1 MTGDKLRGRDT
12 RTQEESG
19 VPFPEREQR
28 KRGIVVQLVVPHPL
42 NFLLAQKLSNWE
54 HGWKDGSGVRAPV
67 ASSRDP
73 GSLPGPCMWFTII
86 CNFSSRGPNTLF

>member
-1 MTGDKLRGRDT
+1 MLTGDKLRGRDT

-54 HGWKDGSGVRAPV
+54 HGWKDGSG
-67 ASSRDP
+67 
-73 GSLPGPCMWFTII
+73 L
-86 CNFSSRGPNTLF
+86 LFQRIWVLILSTYTEVHNCL